1 MKKQEVIVAVSRG
14 HNASTTLMVDGEII
28 FYLEEERLSRRKY
41 DGCPLL
47 GILEASKYVDHI
59 DHLIVCHTH
68 RTGPL
73 TDWTGVDLYK
83 GWAMKLFGLKPDD
96 ESMQVHFV
104 DTIHHEM
111 HAACGFL
118 NSGFE
123 EAACVIA
130 DGAGSFLQTQYA
142 EGTSY
147 EFETIF
153 KGTWN
158 DEGPQFE
165 TVWKHMGTRDSI
177 GIIDV
182 GTQGT
187 EFHTE
192 YPGITKAY
200 EAVTEYCNF
209 AAIDAGKMMGLSP
222 YGRENENLPDFLNSN
237 GWVSRELFLPNYPN
251 GARINCNANPL
262 LLQDIIDRN
271 NAGEEWFQ
279 KVWTQ
284 TQKDMAY
291 KMQRTSEEYMSN
303 LINEAVGL
311 TGTENVVICGGY
323 GLNCVANYK
332 FWEKFPQVKLHCEP
346 VAHDGGISIGAA
358 KLMHARL
365 NEQKKPYPVQTSIY
379 YGLQYDPAT
388 YEPALEGLEVS
399 ETTPDDV
406 AKLIREGTI
415 VTIFQGRSE
424 GGPRALGNRSILFD
438 PTIQDGK
445 DIVNSIKRREY
456 FRPFACSIK
465 EEKVHEWFDLQ
476 GRERSPHMMYAVKCL
491 PGVAKKIPSVIHV
504 DDTCRI
510 QTLTRDDNPH
520 YYDLIDAFEKLSGCP
535 ILFNTSFNLGG
546 DPLVERIEDAVK
558 TLKESKI
565 EYMYLP
571 ELNKLVKSPN
581 PEEEE

>member
-1 MKKQEVIVAVSRG
+1 
-14 HNASTTLMVDGEII
+14 
-28 FYLEEERLSRRKY
+28 
-41 DGCPLL
+41 
-47 GILEASKYVDHI
+47 
-59 DHLIVCHTH
+59 
-68 RTGPL
+68 
-73 TDWTGVDLYK
+73 
-83 GWAMKLFGLKPDD
+83 
-96 ESMQVHFV
+96 
-104 DTIHHEM
+104 
-111 HAACGFL
+111 
-118 NSGFE
+118 
-123 EAACVIA
+123 
-130 DGAGSFLQTQYA
+130 
-142 EGTSY
+142 
-147 EFETIF
+147 
-153 KGTWN
+153 
-158 DEGPQFE
+158 
-165 TVWKHMGTRDSI
+165 
-177 GIIDV
+177 
-182 GTQGT
+182 
-187 EFHTE
+187 
-192 YPGITKAY
+192 
-200 EAVTEYCNF
+200 
-209 AAIDAGKMMGLSP
+209 
-222 YGRENENLPDFLNSN
+222 
-237 GWVSRELFLPNYPN
+237 
-251 GARINCNANPL
+251 
-262 LLQDIIDRN
+262 
-271 NAGEEWFQ
+271 
-279 KVWTQ
+279 
-284 TQKDMAY
+284 
-291 KMQRTSEEYMSN
+291 MQRTSEEYMSN
-303 LINEAVGL
+303 LINKAVGL

-332 FWEKFPQVKLHCEP
+332 FWERFPQVKLHCEP

-358 KLMHARL
+358 KLMHARI

-406 AKLIREGTI
+406 AKLIREGNI

-581 PEEEE
+581 PEEE

>member
-59 DHLIVCHTH
+59 DHLIICHTH
-68 RTGPL
+68 RTGPQ

-83 GWAMKLFGLKPDD
+83 GWAMKLFGLQPDQ
-96 ESMQVHFV
+96 EEMEIHFV

-130 DGAGSFLQTQYA
+130 DGAGSFLQTPYA
-142 EGTSY
+142 DGTSY
-147 EFETIF
+147 EFETLF
-153 KGTWN
+153 KATW
-158 DEGPQFE
+158 DAEGPQFE
-165 TVWKHMGTRDSI
+165 TVWKHMGTKEPI

-182 GTQGT
+182 GTEGV
-187 EFHTE
+187 EFHTQ

-209 AAIDAGKMMGLSP
+209 SAIDAGKMMGLSP
-222 YGRENENLPDFLNSN
+222 YGRENENLPDFLNGN
-237 GWVSRELFLPNYPN
+237 GWVTRELFLPNYPN
-251 GARINCNANPL
+251 GARIDVNSNPL
-262 LLQDIIDRN
+262 ILKDIMERN
-271 NAGEEWFQ
+271 DHHEEWFQ

-291 KMQRTSEEYMSN
+291 KMQKTSEEYMAN
-303 LINEAVGL
+303 LINKAVGL

-332 FWEKFPQVKLHCEP
+332 FWERFPQVKLHCEP
-346 VAHDGGISIGAA
+346 IAHDGGISIGAA

-406 AKLIREGTI
+406 AKLIREGNI

-438 PTIQDGK
+438 PTIKDGK
-445 DIVNSIKRREY
+445 DIVNSVKRREY

-465 EEKVHEWFDLQ
+465 EENVHEWFDLQ
-476 GRERSPHMMYAVKCL
+476 GRERSPHMMYAVKCQ

-546 DPLVERIEDAVK
+546 APLVERIEDAVK